1 MEKFWPV
8 VRDYIKKSDMFILS
22 IGIICTIYG
31 MIMISSSYL
40 GTASQIVIQTIAMIL
55 GIFLFVVFSIVDVDI
70 IADRSVLLYILS
82 IAFISTLFIWGE
94 EGDTGNSAWLRFG
107 GIGVQPAEIVKI
119 AYIIIQGRLMIVLQ
133 EREGINKPRSVIAL
147 VAVFA
152 VVFGLIIVS
161 SSDLGSALVYFFVF
175 AVMLFAGGLSLWW
188 FLGGIAAI
196 GAVIPLA
203 WKFVLRE
210 DQKNRILAPYDPS
223 VDPTGLGVRWQANQS
238 TIAISSGGFAGQGL
252 GKGEMT
258 QTGMVPAQHT
268 DFIFTVSGEEFGFIG
283 CILVLLLLIALIV
296 RCFYVAVKCNNA
308 LGYLVC
314 SGIGAMFIA
323 QVLENIGM
331 CLGLT
336 PVIGLTLPFFSYGGS
351 SVLTN
356 FAALGIV
363 SGIKMRSRSQH
374 IGNY

>member
-1 MEKFWPV
+1 MKKFWPV
-8 VRDYIKKSDMFILS
+8 VRDYIKKSDMLILS

-40 GTASQIVIQTIAMIL
+40 GTPSQIVIQTVAMVL
-55 GIFLFVVFSIVDVDI
+55 GVFLFVVFSIVDVDI
-70 IADRSVLLYILS
+70 IADKSVLLYIFS
-82 IAFISTLFIWGE
+82 ILFISTLFFFGA
-94 EGDTGNSAWLRFG
+94 EGDTGNKAWLRFG

-119 AYIIIQGRLMIVLQ
+119 AYIIIQGRLMIMLQ
-133 EREGINKPRSVIAL
+133 ERDSINKPLSVLILLATFGIL
-147 VAVFA
+147 
-152 VVFGLIIVS
+152 FGLIIVS
-161 SSDLGSALVYFFVF
+161 SSDLGSALVYFFIF

-188 FLGGIAAI
+188 FLGGFAAI
-196 GAVIPLA
+196 GALIPIA
-203 WKFVLRE
+203 WKFILRD

-238 TIAISSGGFAGQGL
+238 TIAISSGGFSGQGF
-252 GKGEMT
+252 GQGEMT

-283 CILVLLLLIALIV
+283 CMIVLILLIALIV
-296 RCFYVAVKCNNA
+296 RCFHVAVKCNNA

-314 SGIGAMFIA
+314 TGIGAMFIA

-351 SVLTN
+351 SILTN
-356 FAALGIV
+356 FAAIGIV